1 MRECGRP
8 PRDLLRRRRA
18 GSGAALTSA
27 AAPRKR
33 RRSMTPLPPD
43 DARAEVTELVPLY
56 ERFARDLASA
66 RLRLC
71 EAEQARS
78 APLYEKT
85 LRYERIVGRLGNRI
99 RFATVTL
106 AQHAG

>member
-1 MRECGRP
+1 
-8 PRDLLRRRRA
+8 
-18 GSGAALTSA
+18 
-27 AAPRKR
+27 
-33 RRSMTPLPPD
+33 MTPLPPD

-56 ERFARDLASA
+56 ERFAHQLASA

-71 EAEQARS
+71 EADRGHS

-99 RFATVTL
+99 RVATVTV
-106 AQHAG
+106 AQHAR

>member
-1 MRECGRP
+1 MP
-8 PRDLLRRRRA
+8 
-18 GSGAALTSA
+18 
-27 AAPRKR
+27 
-33 RRSMTPLPPD
+33 PLPPD

-66 RLRLC
+66 QLRLC
-71 EAEQARS
+71 EADEGRS
-78 APLYEKT
+78 APLYERA

-99 RFATVTL
+99 RVATVAL